1 MHEGDDHLMGNEPE
15 DVTASV
21 EVEKLVH
28 VEGLPTVTIA
38 AEVLVGR
45 KRRTAAALSC

>member
-1 MHEGDDHLMGNEPE
+1 MGNEPE

-21 EVEKLVH
+21 EVEKLAR
-28 VEGLPTVTIA
+28 VEGLPAVTVA

-45 KRRTAAALSC
+45 KHRTAAAPSC